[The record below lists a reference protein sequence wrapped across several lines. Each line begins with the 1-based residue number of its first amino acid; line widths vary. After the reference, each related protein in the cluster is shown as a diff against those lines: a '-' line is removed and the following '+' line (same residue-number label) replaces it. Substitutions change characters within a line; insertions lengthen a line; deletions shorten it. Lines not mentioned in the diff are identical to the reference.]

1 MIYFSTR
8 QQARNF
14 AKGRKTVVDLM
25 GKGAKLTDVF
35 KVSAG
40 MSKRWAVKVL

>member
-1 MIYFSTR
+1 MLYFKTR

-14 AKGRKTVVDLM
+14 AKGRKIVDLL
-25 GKGAKLTDVF
+25 AKDAKMIDVF